1 LEAPV
6 AGGNAR
12 NDCAVSALQTVNQT
26 RSGNRTGVEIRS
38 SGTVTARKAYARW
51 NLTPRGAV
59 LLVMDGAG
67 IRQNAGNPQETG
79 CSHGPTDASDLRPQ
93 SVCAILRR
101 ARGAL
106 HDGEVTLGEVV
117 EALGRASFA
126 PLIMLPALIVVTPA
140 SGIPLLSSIC
150 GITIALIAGQMLV
163 QRDHIWLPRW
173 LMRRSVSREKLQK
186 ALDWLDPIA
195 AWVDRITKERLTPL
209 VNPPFL
215 YVLQL
220 LCVAGGAVMPLMEFV
235 PFTSSMMG
243 VMVAFLS
250 VAMVTRDG
258 LLVLFG
264 FSALG
269 GLFYLANMVLA

>member
-1 LEAPV
+1 
-6 AGGNAR
+6 
-12 NDCAVSALQTVNQT
+12 
-26 RSGNRTGVEIRS
+26 
-38 SGTVTARKAYARW
+38 
-51 NLTPRGAV
+51 
-59 LLVMDGAG
+59 MDGAG